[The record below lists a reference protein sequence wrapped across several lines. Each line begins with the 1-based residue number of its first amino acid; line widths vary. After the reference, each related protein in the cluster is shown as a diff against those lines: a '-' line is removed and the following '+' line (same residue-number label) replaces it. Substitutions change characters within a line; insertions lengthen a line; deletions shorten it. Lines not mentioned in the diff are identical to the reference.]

1 MIFASGR
8 TYPCNLTC
16 QGLRKAATMT
26 SAIRL
31 TTAIAVCALALS
43 GSVSLA
49 SAADPYKIGA
59 TTYSRSFEF
68 YQDIEKGMKEAGGD
82 KIVFDFQ
89 DPNGD
94 LAAQTAQIEDFVSKK
109 VDLVTIVPID
119 STAAEA
125 EGRLVTGAHIPL
137 ITVDIAINKDVGQVA
152 HIASDNHQGGEIA
165 AKKMVDLLSGKG
177 EVLVIDNPAIVS
189 VVDREKGF
197 AAKLAEIAPGIKI
210 VASQSG
216 ESKREKAQAVA
227 EDLLQ
232 AHPNVVG
239 IFAVNDEMALGA
251 LQAVIAAGR
260 QDKISIIGFD
270 ASSEGLKEIAK
281 GNSAFKASVAQDPV
295 QIGKIVTQTAL
306 SELKGDKVDKLIPV
320 PVVLVDK
327 SNYSNY
333 LKK

>member
-1 MIFASGR
+1 
-8 TYPCNLTC
+8 
-16 QGLRKAATMT
+16 
-26 SAIRL
+26 
-31 TTAIAVCALALS
+31 
-43 GSVSLA
+43 
-49 SAADPYKIGA
+49 
-59 TTYSRSFEF
+59 
-68 YQDIEKGMKEAGGD
+68 MKEAGGD
-82 KIVFDFQ
+82 KVVFDFR

-125 EGRLVTGAHIPL
+125 EGRLVTSAHIPL
-137 ITVDIAINKDVGQVA
+137 ITVDIAITKDAGQVA

-165 AKKMVDLLSGKG
+165 AKKMADLLNGKG
-177 EVLVIDNPAIVS
+177 EVLVINNPAIVS

-260 QDKISIIGFD
+260 QDKISIGFD

-281 GNSAFKASVAQDPV
+281 GSSAFKASVAQDPV

-306 SELKGDKVDKLIPV
+306 SVLKGDKVDKLIPV

-327 SNYSNY
+327 SNYANY

>member
-1 MIFASGR
+1 MRFGPITATAASILV
-8 TYPCNLTC
+8 LT
-16 QGLRKAATMT
+16 G
-26 SAIRL
+26 S
-31 TTAIAVCALALS
+31 LS
-43 GSVSLA
+43 FA
-49 SAADPYKIGA
+49 SAADAYKVGA

-68 YQDIEKGMKEAGGD
+68 YQDIEKGMKAEGGN
-82 KIVFDFQ
+82 KIVFDFR

-94 LAAQTAQIEDFVSKK
+94 LAAQTSQIEDFVAKK

-125 EGRLVTGAHIPL
+125 EARLVTGAHIPL
-137 ITVDIAINKDVGQVA
+137 ITVDIAITKDVGQIA
-152 HIASDNHQGGEIA
+152 HVASDNHLGGELA
-165 AKKMVDLLSGKG
+165 AQKMSDLLGKKG
-177 EVLVIDNPAIVS
+177 EVLVIDNPAITS

-197 AAKLAEIAPGIKI
+197 AAKLAQIAPDVKI

-232 AHPNVVG
+232 AHPNVTG

-260 QDKISIIGFD
+260 QDKVSIIGFD
-270 ASSEGLKEIAK
+270 ASSEGVAEIAK
-281 GNSAFKASVAQDPV
+281 GNSAFKATVAQDPV
-295 QIGKIVTQTAL
+295 QIGKVVTQTAL
-306 SELKGDKVDKLIPV
+306 AVLKGEKVDKLIPV

-327 SNYSNY
+327 SNYANY
-333 LKK
+333 AKK

>member
-1 MIFASGR
+1 
-8 TYPCNLTC
+8 
-16 QGLRKAATMT
+16 MT
-26 SAIRL
+26 STLRL
-31 TTAIAVCALALS
+31 TTAIALCTLAIV
-43 GSVSLA
+43 GSASFA
-49 SAADPYKIGA
+49 SAADPYKVGA

-82 KIVFDFQ
+82 KVVFDFR

-94 LAAQTAQIEDFVSKK
+94 LATQTAQIEDFVSKK

-137 ITVDIAINKDVGQVA
+137 ITVDIAITKDVGQVA

-165 AKKMVDLLSGKG
+165 AKKMADLLSGKG
-177 EVLVIDNPAIVS
+177 EVLVINNPAIVS

-210 VASQSG
+210 AASQSG
-216 ESKREKAQAVA
+216 EFKREKAQAVA

-232 AHPNVVG
+232 AHPNAVG

-260 QDKISIIGFD
+260 QGKISIIGFD

-281 GNSAFKASVAQDPV
+281 GDSAFKASVAQDPV

-306 SELKGDKVDKLIPV
+306 SVLKGDKVDKLIPV

-327 SNYSNY
+327 SNYTNY

>member
-1 MIFASGR
+1 MAS
-8 TYPCNLTC
+8 P
-16 QGLRKAATMT
+16 
-26 SAIRL
+26 IRL
-31 TTAIAVCALALS
+31 ITAIAVSALALIAS
-43 GSVSLA
+43 FSRP

-68 YQDIEKGMKEAGGD
+68 YQDIEKGMKEAGGG
-82 KIVFDFQ
+82 KIVFDFK

-109 VDLVTIVPID
+109 VDLVTIVPIN

-165 AKKMVDLLSGKG
+165 AKKMSDLLNGKG
-177 EVLVIDNPAIVS
+177 EVFVIDNPAIVS

-197 AAKLAEIAPGIKI
+197 AAKLAEIARGIKI

-216 ESKREKAQAVA
+216 ELKREKAQAVA

-260 QDKISIIGFD
+260 QDKVSIIGFD

-295 QIGKIVTQTAL
+295 RIGKIVAETAL
-306 SELKGDKVDKLIPV
+306 SVLRGDKVDKLIPV

>member
-1 MIFASGR
+1 
-8 TYPCNLTC
+8 
-16 QGLRKAATMT
+16 MT
-26 SAIRL
+26 STLRL
-31 TTAIAVCALALS
+31 TTAIALCTLAIV
-43 GSVSLA
+43 GSASFA
-49 SAADPYKIGA
+49 SAADPYKVGA

-82 KIVFDFQ
+82 KVVFDFR

-94 LAAQTAQIEDFVSKK
+94 LATQTAQIEDFVSKK

-137 ITVDIAINKDVGQVA
+137 ITVDIAITKDVGQVA
-152 HIASDNHQGGEIA
+152 HIASDNHQGDEIA
-165 AKKMVDLLSGKG
+165 AKKMADLLSGKG
-177 EVLVIDNPAIVS
+177 EVLVINNPAIVS

-232 AHPNVVG
+232 AHPNAVG

-260 QDKISIIGFD
+260 RGKISIIGFD

-281 GNSAFKASVAQDPV
+281 GDSAFKASVAQDPV

-306 SELKGDKVDKLIPV
+306 SVLKGDKVDKLIPV

-327 SNYSNY
+327 SNYTNY